1 MNKQEFLSL
10 LKQKLSKLP
19 KQEVKERITFYSE
32 MIDDRIEEGL
42 SEEEAVSAIGNI
54 NEIASQIIKEV
65 SNNEEPKK
73 KLTQSE
79 ILLLALG
86 SPLWVPL
93 LLAGVI
99 IVWALLIT
107 LWAIELPFLIFSY
120 ISKYL
125 IIGCKL
131 STRWV
136 YKLTKNCFSR
146 IGELFN

>member
-19 KQEVKERITFYSE
+19 KQEIKERITFYSE
-32 MIDDRIEEGL
+32 MIDDRVEEGL
-42 SEEEAVSAIGNI
+42 SEEEAVLEIGNI
-54 NEIASQIIKEV
+54 DEIADQIISEV
-65 SNNEEPKK
+65 SSNEEPKK

-79 ILLLALG
+79 IVLLALG

-93 LLAGVI
+93 LLAGFI
-99 IVWALLIT
+99 IIWALLIT

-125 IIGCKL
+125 FIGCKAA
-131 STRWV
+131 TKWV
-136 YKLTKNCFSR
+136 YKITKNCFSR
-146 IGELFN
+146 IGELF